1 VHKTFS
7 VFSVMLFKHKNYV
20 TCFYVALPEMVEVCR
35 ILLQSRSAGS
45 DLGIVWCEDVDFV
58 RKFGALM
65 RLGSSLGS
73 ICEQIRINVKFF
85 LILKNYTW
93 LNL

>member
-1 VHKTFS
+1 MTHIWAVRRQT
-7 VFSVMLFKHKNYV
+7 VKHKNHV
-20 TCFYVALPEMVEVCR
+20 TFCFYVALPEMVEVCR

-45 DLGIVWCEDVDFV
+45 DLRIVWCEDVDFV

-73 ICEQIRINVKFF
+73 LCEQITINVKFF
-85 LILKNYTW
+85 LI
-93 LNL
+93 

>member
-1 VHKTFS
+1 
-7 VFSVMLFKHKNYV
+7 M
-20 TCFYVALPEMVEVCR
+20 PEIVEVCR
-35 ILLQSRSAGS
+35 ILLQSRSAGC
-45 DLGIVWCEDVDFV
+45 DLEIVWCENVDFF
-58 RKFGALM
+58 RKFGVLM

-73 ICEQIRINVKFF
+73 LCERMRNNLKFF